1 MREELPRSLEVEVSR
16 SYTQVVREELR
27 RLQEVEV
34 ERTRPITQ
42 PHKISVPE
50 RIKAVATNK
59 QMSVMKPM
67 DKPRCKMRLGQEGSR
82 GRPIR
87 EFSTGTSNQQF

>member
-1 MREELPRSLEVEVSR
+1 M
-16 SYTQVVREELR
+16 VREELR

-42 PHKISVPE
+42 PHKIPVPE
-50 RIKAVATNK
+50 RIKAVATNE
-59 QMSVMKPM
+59 QMSVMKPV
-67 DKPRCKMRLGQEGSR
+67 DEPRCKMRLGQEGSR